1 MTRIAPNSP
10 AAQRFVKN
18 LEAQKPKKT
27 KEQQLQQVIGKKPPG
42 LEQIKRFAHNL
53 NVSKGLKGA
62 IQDQLKLVRFGQP
75 LNKADSPRTGKNGQM
90 TAPNGDPLIRVK
102 LSDSN
107 GISGS
112 SQYALVNPK
121 TNEYYVQTNGGGFA
135 RPTTYNGPLSL
146 PQGSRFQGD
155 KFTPADLK
163 TFEAHANKPP
173 TLPPTLKELQKKLE
187 GLEYGHPAP
196 DPKNVLK
203 ETVIKSQH
211 PFTYYAV
218 TLKGDPNHVVIKK
231 VLTGGFVPAK
241 PGDGTYTAP
250 IEIS

>member
-1 MTRIAPNSP
+1 MRIAPKPP
-10 AAQRFVKN
+10 AAPS
-18 LEAQKPKKT
+18 PKLDLPTLKG
-27 KEQQLQQVIGKKPPG
+27 KKLPPVIGKKPPG

-53 NVSKGLKGA
+53 NVAKGLKSA

-75 LNKADSPRTGKNGQM
+75 LNKAESPRPGKNGQM

-102 LSDSN
+102 LSDGN
-107 GISGS
+107 GIPGAG
-112 SQYALVNPK
+112 QYALVNPK
-121 TNEYYVQTNGGGFA
+121 TNEFYVQTNGGGFA
-135 RPTTYNGPLSL
+135 HPTSYNGPLSL
-146 PQGSRFQGD
+146 PAGSRFEGD

-163 TFEAHANKPP
+163 TFETNANNPP
-173 TLPPTLKELQKKLE
+173 AKAPSLKDLQKKLE
-187 GLEYGHPAP
+187 GLMYGQPGP
-196 DPKNVLK
+196 DPKNIAK

-218 TLKGDPNHVVIKK
+218 TLKDDPTHVIIKK
-231 VLTGGFVPAK
+231 VLTGGIVAAK